1 MSLAAKLDELR
12 AASAKRI
19 PEYKRVI
26 MGAATKELA
35 ESNIMN
41 GVIKVGDRL
50 PAFSLPNSFDETIE
64 SSELLAV
71 GPAVLTVVR
80 SVW

>member
-35 ESNIMN
+35 GSHIMN
-41 GVIKVGDRL
+41 VVFKVGDRL

-71 GPAVLTVVR
+71 GPVVLTVVR
-80 SVW
+80 SV

>member
-1 MSLAAKLDELR
+1 MNFAPPLR
-12 AASAKRI
+12 NVFRRI
-19 PEYKRVI
+19 SESSW
-26 MGAATKELA
+26 GAATKELA
-35 ESNIMN
+35 ESNIMD

-50 PAFSLPNSFDETIE
+50 PAFSLPNSFGETIE

>member
-1 MSLAAKLDELR
+1 
-12 AASAKRI
+12 
-19 PEYKRVI
+19 

-50 PAFSLPNSFDETIE
+50 PAFSLPNSFGETIE

>member
-1 MSLAAKLDELR
+1 
-12 AASAKRI
+12 
-19 PEYKRVI
+19 

-50 PAFSLPNSFDETIE
+50 PAFSLPKSFDETIA
-64 SSELLAV
+64 SSELLAD
-71 GPAVLTVVR
+71 GPVVLTVFR
-80 SVW
+80 SV

>member
-1 MSLAAKLDELR
+1 
-12 AASAKRI
+12 
-19 PEYKRVI
+19 
-26 MGAATKELA
+26 MGAATQELA
-35 ESNIMN
+35 ASNIMN

-50 PAFSLPNSFDETIE
+50 PVFSLPNSFDETIE

-71 GPAVLTVVR
+71 GPVVLTVVR

>member
-1 MSLAAKLDELR
+1 
-12 AASAKRI
+12 
-19 PEYKRVI
+19 

-41 GVIKVGDRL
+41 VVFKVRDRL
-50 PAFSLPNSFDETIE
+50 PAFSLPNPFDETIE